1 MGTHLKEITM
11 YFTLRNDLKE
21 HLFHYR
27 IGSTVYVAPFEIAP
41 EDWVLVKKARTDE
54 TLLRRGL
61 HPANPDTAKMQTLQ
75 NFNEVVF
82 RAEHVLEDAESWR
95 ELAQLHKGLI
105 ALGIAKSL
113 QAYPYPNPLYHYI
126 SVTN

>member
-1 MGTHLKEITM
+1 M
-11 YFTLRNDLKE
+11 YFTLRNDLKD